1 MKSPDKE
8 PEYEDLTP
16 SWEVTARML
25 LLIIKEGTDLENKQW
40 AESEVIRMGRII
52 DGLKQK
58 LEAQQAIAES
68 VRCYECG
75 APGQRVTASGA
86 PVVGDPAEP

>member
-1 MKSPDKE
+1 MESPDKE

-16 SWEVTARML
+16 SWEVTAQML

-40 AESEVIRMGRII
+40 AEGEVLRMGRII

-58 LEAQQAIAES
+58 LEAKQPES
-68 VRCYECG
+68 
-75 APGQRVTASGA
+75 
-86 PVVGDPAEP
+86 

>member
-16 SWEVTARML
+16 SWEVTAQML

-40 AESEVIRMGRII
+40 AESEVLRMGRI
-52 DGLKQK
+52 GRRVLRV
-58 LEAQQAIAES
+58 LR
-68 VRCYECG
+68 VRRG
-75 APGQRVTASGA
+75 RSGGPRGVA
-86 PVVGDPAEP
+86 LV